1 MATTSVI
8 GAAAA
13 SGTGTTTTTTGKKNL
28 DTTDFMKLLI
38 TQLQNQD
45 PTQPM
50 KNEELLQQVTQIGTL
65 QSQNSLQDTMKKLV
79 LQNQIGSAANLIGKA
94 VAGANGTGEQVTGLV
109 TSISVQDDQV
119 NLELDN
125 GQALP
130 LNNVKAVATLDGA
143 TAGV

>member
-1 MATTSVI
+1 MATTPVTNS
-8 GAAAA
+8 
-13 SGTGTTTTTTGKKNL
+13 SPTTGSTTKTTGKKNL
-28 DTTDFMKLLI
+28 DTGDFMKLLI

-79 LQNQIGSAANLIGKA
+79 LQNQIGSAAGLIGKT
-94 VAGANGTGEQVTGLV
+94 VVGVNESGEQVGGLV
-109 TSISVQDDQV
+109 TSIRVEDDQV
-119 NLELDN
+119 KLELDN

-130 LNNVKAVATLDGA
+130 LNNVNTVASLDGA
-143 TAGV
+143 AAGT